1 LLHGQN
7 VGEKFRAAKI
17 CEMESG
23 LYNHLIFELRRVKS
37 CCSIVNIIFVL
48 GPCGVPM
55 RLLACQVTADLFW
68 GCSLMQCRTVTLGLR
83 RHDAKIAQMDLG
95 QVLKLGESSV
105 DRFTTLR
112 YVLRRFGY
120 SFGGTFWD
128 ELSGKRPD
136 ADFPEGSS
144 QLQKDE
150 NHGLDLMKMS

>member
-1 LLHGQN
+1 
-7 VGEKFRAAKI
+7 
-17 CEMESG
+17 
-23 LYNHLIFELRRVKS
+23 
-37 CCSIVNIIFVL
+37 
-48 GPCGVPM
+48 
-55 RLLACQVTADLFW
+55 
-68 GCSLMQCRTVTLGLR
+68 
-83 RHDAKIAQMDLG
+83 MDLG

-120 SFGGTFWD
+120 SFGGKFWD